1 MARAPPLQGGCRG
14 FKSLWA
20 HVTNPTLAQLAKII
34 EKRYPK
40 ALASDWD
47 SVGLIVGKQKNII
60 KKILL
65 TVDVTKDI
73 VTEAIEN
80 KFDLI
85 ISHHPL
91 ILEPEEVDDVRKF
104 KEQIKELMNQ
114 NNLSLYVAHTNADA
128 ALGGVNDSLIKLLK
142 IKNVKTFGPENLG
155 RFGELENSKK
165 IENILSELKIQI
177 PKSSNAILVSGNLDR
192 EIKSIAVCGGSGS
205 FLLEHVRTLNVDL
218 FITADLKHHSVLDNK
233 ELDGPI
239 LVSISHW
246 ASERIWLD
254 DFFIQ
259 LKNDLS
265 KANLESEVLISSKVT
280 DPWDLSIGFN
290 S

>member
-1 MARAPPLQGGCRG
+1 MN
-14 FKSLWA
+14 
-20 HVTNPTLAQLAKII
+20 NPTLAQLAKII

-40 ALASDWD
+40 SLASDWD
-47 SVGLIVGKQKNII
+47 SVGLIVGKQKNVI

-73 VTEAIEN
+73 VKEAIEN
-80 KFDLI
+80 KIDLI

-91 ILEPEEVDDVRKF
+91 ILEPEEIEDVRKF

-128 ALGGVNDSLIKLLK
+128 AIGGVNDSLINLLK
-142 IKNVKTFGPENLG
+142 IKNVKSFGPENIG
-155 RFGELENSKK
+155 RVGEWENSK
-165 IENILSELKIQI
+165 NIRDIVSDLEAII
-177 PKSSNAILVSGNLDR
+177 PKSNNAILVSGNLQR

-205 FLLEHVRTLNVDL
+205 FLLEQVRNLNVDL
-218 FITADLKHHSVLDNK
+218 FITSDLKHHSVLDNK
-233 ELDGPI
+233 ELDGPVLI
-239 LVSISHW
+239 SISHW
-246 ASERIWLD
+246 SSERIWLD
-254 DFFIQ
+254 DLLIQ
-259 LKNDLS
+259 LKSDITKL
-265 KANLESEVLISSKVT
+265 NLETEVLISSKIT